1 MQLDTHQL
9 YALFSM
15 LAGAIVLLG
24 LSYCA
29 GLRTG
34 RDAGYKQG
42 GESARRY
49 AKCLIKVTKAE
60 IAELRGMLEREEQL
74 STSIRTRL
82 DTLRTAFHQ
91 EQAEHNTIVQDLLDE
106 LQRER
111 GNSLTLDDCHA
122 LRRAAR
128 LLGHAADQVRK
139 TGTTK
144 TNLAAEAQSH
154 VNAIA
159 ERLHAA
165 LAAPK
170 LMAQMADSC
179 ITDTDM
185 IEWLDKHAACCGEP
199 ESVVLEFPVAVPVA
213 GLPHVRDILVL
224 AIEQQRTRQHEN
236 QLDRAEAHGTW
247 ERVDDATQPA
257 AAQCM

>member
-1 MQLDTHQL
+1 MQLETHQL
-9 YALFSM
+9 YALFAM
-15 LAGAIVLLG
+15 LAITAVLIG
-24 LSYCA
+24 LSYCS

-34 RDAGYKQG
+34 RSAGYKQG
-42 GESARRY
+42 RVAAARNWNGLVNALKGEQ
-49 AKCLIKVTKAE
+49 
-60 IAELRGMLEREEQL
+60 AELRGRLAREEQL
-74 STSIRTRL
+74 TESTRTRL
-82 DTLRTAFHQ
+82 DTLRTALHQ

-111 GNSLTLDDCHA
+111 GNSLTLDDCQA

-144 TNLAAEAQSH
+144 TNHAAEAQSR

-159 ERLHAA
+159 ERLHTA
-165 LAAPK
+165 LTAPK

-185 IEWLDKHAACCGEP
+185 IEWLEREAVANGEH
-199 ESVVLEFPVAVPVA
+199 EQVVLYFPVVMPEA
-213 GLPHVRDILVL
+213 GLPTLRDILQL
-224 AIEQQRTRQHEN
+224 AIEQHHAREQE
-236 QLDRAEAHGTW
+236 LGTW
-247 ERVDDATQPA
+247 ERVDGQVQPA
-257 AAQCM
+257 APMCI